1 MSRYSLAVETTVG
14 RIIPLIT
21 RKPRQYAWLL
31 SLVSPLISLNDDF
44 NIFAAFNSKAAKM
57 SSQTMLLENYLNEL
71 FPAPVGSTSKIQII
85 HSIEEARYTFNG
97 SETPPSIPN
106 YDTGHLLVYG
116 ELETPEP
123 STETSVIY
131 LDTENSGALP
141 LDFRLVLPS
150 DINTSED
157 IFRAILS
164 VVDKY
169 VIDTKKYDT
178 VSS

>member
-1 MSRYSLAVETTVG
+1 MSRYSLAVEKTVG
-14 RIIPLIT
+14 RIIPILL
-21 RKPRQYAWLL
+21 RQPRQYAWLL
-31 SLVSPLISLNDDF
+31 SLLSPLISLNDDF
-44 NIFAAFNSKAAKM
+44 KEFVAFNSKAAKM

-71 FPAPVGSTSKIQII
+71 FPAPSGSTSKIHIV
-85 HSIEEARYTFNG
+85 HSIEQARYTFSG
-97 SETPPSIPN
+97 SETPPPITD

-116 ELETPEP
+116 ESDTPEP

-141 LDFRLVLPS
+141 FDFRIILPS

-157 IFRAILS
+157 IERAILA
-164 VVDKY
+164 VVDRY